1 MLTPSLEDYLE
12 ELCRHLD
19 CHGTVRPTDIAL
31 KLGVSMPSVT
41 RALRRLADMG
51 MIAYRS
57 RSDLLLTEEGRIA
70 GDYLVRRN
78 HALCK
83 FLRAIGCDV
92 CIEDQAEAM
101 EHYLMPET
109 IDRIELLTQFLQDN
123 ENKTRFRDFCNGA
136 SNIVST

>member
-1 MLTPSLEDYLE
+1 
-12 ELCRHLD
+12 
-19 CHGTVRPTDIAL
+19 
-31 KLGVSMPSVT
+31 
-41 RALRRLADMG
+41 
-51 MIAYRS
+51 
-57 RSDLLLTEEGRIA
+57 
-70 GDYLVRRN
+70 VRRN